1 MDVEGAPR
9 AEGVLA
15 QQLDV
20 AKRHGAPLMLAIA
33 GGQAAA
39 RAYMAVRSSLPKV
52 QYKQHVPCMSLV
64 PTPEIDCALKSP
76 DGNQHGQFCRASA
89 SSKKALWKASLQP

>member
-9 AEGVLA
+9 AEGVPA

-20 AKRHGAPLMLAIA
+20 AKKHGVPLMLAIA

-52 QYKQHVPCMSLV
+52 Q
-64 PTPEIDCALKSP
+64 
-76 DGNQHGQFCRASA
+76 
-89 SSKKALWKASLQP
+89 